1 MQAADFLDLSGQQE
15 SAREIAETVL
25 QKAKAMDYAALIE
38 RAEKQLSG
46 ESLSSLVERTVRTRS
61 EKEKVIDQIQESDES
76 LRQNAAQILK
86 IIELPSDRL
95 PVLEREYFSYRDI
108 AKEKMDWCRHIEL
121 IQDKRHELHPATHF
135 KTDPTRLG
143 KLAAEGARW
152 RAEPHK

>member
-1 MQAADFLDLSGQQE
+1 
-15 SAREIAETVL
+15 
-25 QKAKAMDYAALIE
+25 ALIE

-76 LRQNAAQILK
+76 LCQNAAQILK
-86 IIELPSDRL
+86 IIGLPSDRL

-135 KTDPTRLG
+135 KTDPTRFCICGLYGYRSKFGDTDWTAVITAFKTSHCDGCEG
-143 KLAAEGARW
+143 KSPFS
-152 RAEPHK
+152 EPADNGSP